1 MQTMWLSPTD
11 YVTGDPTL
19 RVSYPFVSHP
29 GTVLTC
35 TAPGDFKWVSMG
47 LPLPSDVKV
56 DEVIICYELSN
67 PQSFISQV
75 RLVEM
80 TAPNQATVRHD
91 DPTDL
96 KSTSPT
102 CYSSKVAEFT
112 STAALTLELRL
123 NFQNTTDEITLGAV
137 GLSFHQ
143 IAEDCVNSIADLKA
157 LDAGAVP
164 CLALL
169 GYNAPGDGGGGAF
182 FWDSSFNVD
191 LNIWPNGEDGGT
203 VIKPSALQPS
213 QAGRWRRIFSGG
225 VSVKWFGAVGDG
237 ATDDT
242 DAIQTAENAVA
253 AVGGIVVFSPGT
265 YIING
270 AKTTIPG
277 DTRTY
282 GVDKKSNTQ
291 WIGHGYAASI
301 LKLRNNSTLS
311 LSGSEIDPQMIYA
324 NAPLNDIG
332 FYRLGFDLNGA
343 NNTLSTLANVSA
355 IWLNGEQ
362 LEVNGMVVEDCKFYN
377 GPGATVILIQNR
389 ATSWSGYPLDD
400 VLILNNRFEDNC
412 LSPATTDH
420 STMNIWARRTR
431 VIGNIFQETAAV
443 PTVQRYSIAAAIEF
457 HGGDSLFLGNII
469 RSYGSVVI
477 PSENFIEPWENLLV
491 ANNVVSDLGLY
502 FTSIEVGTL
511 TETKPIDKIV
521 VRGNHVVFNDDTSS
535 GGSKAGLRQVHG
547 KPISYIEVSDNYFEM
562 ASPRAGIWPIGV
574 LSVQAPPGTS
584 YTTHLKVTGNTFNK
598 MQFGVWVDNHNF
610 YDQVKNLEFVNN
622 TCLNMQDLSPTP
634 EAAGL
639 WADGDA
645 SQHIENLVVTGNRFA
660 NEADNAGYV
669 YGVELRSF
677 IDNLYLGADNVFYNI
692 KKQPVWEVSLIFN
705 SRGPVIEI
713 SSVWDPG
720 NVSAGSFVA
729 TEMPVTGAA
738 LGDLAAASFSLDV
751 QDLVLAAAVTAP
763 NTVTVTLTNNTASGI
778 SLNQGTLF
786 VKVIKKVFS

>member
-1 MQTMWLSPTD
+1 
-11 YVTGDPTL
+11 
-19 RVSYPFVSHP
+19 
-29 GTVLTC
+29 
-35 TAPGDFKWVSMG
+35 
-47 LPLPSDVKV
+47 
-56 DEVIICYELSN
+56 
-67 PQSFISQV
+67 
-75 RLVEM
+75 
-80 TAPNQATVRHD
+80 
-91 DPTDL
+91 
-96 KSTSPT
+96 
-102 CYSSKVAEFT
+102 
-112 STAALTLELRL
+112 
-123 NFQNTTDEITLGAV
+123 
-137 GLSFHQ
+137 
-143 IAEDCVNSIADLKA
+143 
-157 LDAGAVP
+157 
-164 CLALL
+164 
-169 GYNAPGDGGGGAF
+169 
-182 FWDSSFNVD
+182 
-191 LNIWPNGEDGGT
+191 
-203 VIKPSALQPS
+203 
-213 QAGRWRRIFSGG
+213 
-225 VSVKWFGAVGDG
+225 
-237 ATDDT
+237 
-242 DAIQTAENAVA
+242 
-253 AVGGIVVFSPGT
+253 
-265 YIING
+265 
-270 AKTTIPG
+270 
-277 DTRTY
+277 
-282 GVDKKSNTQ
+282 
-291 WIGHGYAASI
+291 
-301 LKLRNNSTLS
+301 
-311 LSGSEIDPQMIYA
+311 
-324 NAPLNDIG
+324 
-332 FYRLGFDLNGA
+332 
-343 NNTLSTLANVSA
+343 
-355 IWLNGEQ
+355 
-362 LEVNGMVVEDCKFYN
+362 
-377 GPGATVILIQNR
+377 
-389 ATSWSGYPLDD
+389 
-400 VLILNNRFEDNC
+400 
-412 LSPATTDH
+412 
-420 STMNIWARRTR
+420 MNIWARRTR